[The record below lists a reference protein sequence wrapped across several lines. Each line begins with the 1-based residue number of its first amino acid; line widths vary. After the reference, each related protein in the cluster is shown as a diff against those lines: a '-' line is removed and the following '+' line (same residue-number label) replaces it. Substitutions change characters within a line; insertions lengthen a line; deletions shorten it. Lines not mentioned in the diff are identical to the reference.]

1 MNEFENGEKYINEDE
16 ENLGVRYYPVTINDE
31 IIGYLYATE
40 DDEWASFMRR
50 MESPHD
56 TFRAAVEWSN
66 RLGQA
71 GNYGFSPLQ
80 AVRHWVGKPAHPTAG
95 GIPAD
100 SQEQRAP
107 NRAALERL
115 ANPMREGNDLTTSE
129 FNDLTESEFSEGL
142 GYSGAGWHPHQ
153 GGYDFLTAGPV
164 HYMPVARQGEVL
176 GYIWASETGD
186 AADFVHRTGA
196 GPAGIA
202 AGEVWMSRLDR
213 AAAEGLEPLHALRR
227 WVGEPEDS
235 VAGGIAADAPEM
247 TAPSAAFVQQLAR
260 EEP

>member
-1 MNEFENGEKYINEDE
+1 MNAFENDVKNINEDE
-16 ENLGVRYYPVTINDE
+16 ENLGIRYYPVTINDE

-40 DDEWASFMRR
+40 DDEWASFIRR
-50 MESPHD
+50 MESSRD
-56 TFRAAVEWSN
+56 TFRAAVEWST

-95 GIPAD
+95 GIQAD

-115 ANPMREGNDLTTSE
+115 ANPMREENDLTASE
-129 FNDLTESEFSEGL
+129 FYEGL
-142 GYSGAGWHPHQ
+142 GYSGTRWHPHQ

-164 HYMPVARQGEVL
+164 HYMPVTLQGEVL

-202 AGEVWMSRLDR
+202 AGEVWMSRLDQ

-227 WVGEPEDS
+227 WVGEAEDS
-235 VAGGIAADAPEM
+235 IAGGIAADAHEV
-247 TAPSAAFVQQLAR
+247 TAPGTKFVEQLAR